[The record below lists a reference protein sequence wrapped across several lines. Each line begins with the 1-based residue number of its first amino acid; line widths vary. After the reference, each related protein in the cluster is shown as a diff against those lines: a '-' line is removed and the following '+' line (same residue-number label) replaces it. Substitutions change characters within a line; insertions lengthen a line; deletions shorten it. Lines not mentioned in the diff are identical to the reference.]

1 MRNPSTDDGAFDVIR
16 FRKRDSVLGRAATRG
31 SRARPP
37 VANRLFRYIAAIINA
52 QPRVRALLIRELNR
66 VPGVKRR
73 LKVILS
79 QASLQAAMEASGRRR
94 RGSDV
99 TELSVSVARVLGDLE
114 RERARLAAGQA
125 DNSR

>member
-1 MRNPSTDDGAFDVIR
+1 M
-16 FRKRDSVLGRAATRG
+16 
-31 SRARPP
+31 
-37 VANRLFRYIAAIINA
+37 ANRLFRYIAAIINA